1 MEGIGFNMHA
11 ALGLLL
17 KKRTII
23 VGFTMVLFVV
33 LALYAELVGYL
44 YHAAYEHMRIMLA
57 RRPIA
62 QEIAT
67 GNLSS
72 DDKAKLRVMLDVR
85 GFASRYLGLPDNG
98 SYTVYSDIGR
108 ENVGWNIYA
117 APKLSVVPRRWCF
130 PIAGCVVYRGFFA
143 KNDALAFARRLSES
157 EDLDVYVGAFNAYS
171 TLGYFNDP
179 VLSSHLALD
188 EYRLAALIIH
198 ELAHQ
203 RLYIPGNSRVNEA
216 FATVVEREGLVR
228 WMRQTGREASIP
240 RVQASWDAQDIK
252 IREIVAARDALKE
265 LYGSALGPREKEIEK
280 AKLLDDLSK
289 SVCTGGCSGITFPKA
304 NENTFEINNAYLVPF
319 DTYFG
324 EYDTLRS
331 LLMGVGGDF
340 ERFYR
345 EVQRIYD

>member
-1 MEGIGFNMHA
+1 MEGIGFKMHA

-17 KKRTII
+17 KRRTII

-72 DDKAKLRVMLDVR
+72 DDKAKLRVVLDVR
-85 GFASRYLGLPDNG
+85 GFASRHLGLPDNG

-228 WMRQTGREASIP
+228 WMRQTGREASNSA
-240 RVQASWDAQDIK
+240 RASIVGRAGYQNSRNRRRKRCPQGI
-252 IREIVAARDALKE
+252 IRLGAWSAGEADREGEI
-265 LYGSALGPREKEIEK
+265 IE
-280 AKLLDDLSK
+280 
-289 SVCTGGCSGITFPKA
+289 
-304 NENTFEINNAYLVPF
+304 
-319 DTYFG
+319 
-324 EYDTLRS
+324 
-331 LLMGVGGDF
+331 
-340 ERFYR
+340 
-345 EVQRIYD
+345 